1 MLFLK
6 RSNVTGLFSHI
17 IHFII
22 LHQQLSIPLYF
33 KRFKCFHSFDLFWKH
48 LLKKKEHKINL
59 KLCIM
64 LQCASKEHKP
74 IAKMSNNFRVILN
87 FTVTSLILCYYRD
100 ELPISVGVI

>member
-1 MLFLK
+1 M
-6 RSNVTGLFSHI
+6 
-17 IHFII
+17 
-22 LHQQLSIPLYF
+22 
-33 KRFKCFHSFDLFWKH
+33 
-48 LLKKKEHKINL
+48 LKKKEHKINL